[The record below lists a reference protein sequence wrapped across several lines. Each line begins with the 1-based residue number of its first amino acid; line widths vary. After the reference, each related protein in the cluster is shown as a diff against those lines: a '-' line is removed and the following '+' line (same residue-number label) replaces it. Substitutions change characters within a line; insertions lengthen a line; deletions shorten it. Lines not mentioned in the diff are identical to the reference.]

1 MRHKMLSVTYNWN
14 NEKVIVKYSKEFESY
29 DYVQKIDGLQDVIW
43 ELQQMCEK
51 ERELGAIAWEERRQA
66 IKAQKES
73 A

>member
-51 ERELGAIAWEERRQA
+51 ERELDILDWEERRQT
-66 IKAQKES
+66 IKAQRES